1 MTKMNDLTMKDVVKV
16 GAIAL
21 VLAFLAGCSP
31 SPTAGPPGSKTLAC
45 TDTNYMYSFHYTGE
59 IGWDKG
65 KYTFMD
71 ADSNKI
77 RNVYNFAC
85 YEVQE

>member
-1 MTKMNDLTMKDVVKV
+1 MKMIKLLGSV
-16 GAIAL
+16 ILAL
-21 VLAFLAGCSP
+21 AAVGCSP
-31 SPTAGPPGSKTLAC
+31 SPTQGPPGSKTLAC
-45 TDTNYMYSFHYTGE
+45 TDTHYMYSFHYTGE
-59 IGWDKG
+59 IGWDNG